1 MSLQVILVDDHQVVR
16 EGFRALVQ
24 QQSDIEVVGEAAD
37 GRTAVRLARDLAPDV
52 VVMDIGLP
60 GLNGIEATR
69 QIRAQAPK
77 VEVLALSIHEDR
89 WFVAGMLEAGAR
101 GYLLKKG
108 AFQEL
113 AQAIRTVAAGQ
124 SYLSPQIAG
133 MVSLTGR
140 RIK

>member
-1 MSLQVILVDDHQVVR
+1 MIRIVLADDHQVVR
-16 EGFRALVQ
+16 EDFRVLIEQ
-24 QQSDIEVVGEAAD
+24 QPDVEVVGEAAD
-37 GRTAVRLARDLAPDV
+37 GRTAVRLVRELRPDV

-60 GLNGIEATR
+60 DLNGIEATR
-69 QIRAQAPK
+69 QIRAQVPE
-77 VEVLALSIHEDR
+77 VEVVALSMHEDR
-89 WFVAGMLEAGAR
+89 RFVAGMLEAGAR
-101 GYLLKKG
+101 AYLLKKG

-113 AQAIRTVAAGQ
+113 AQAIRAVAAGQ